1 MPVSAGAA
9 AAPHRAAVSPPG
21 SVATAIGV
29 GNHCLCFRRTAWTSL
44 NTTRPVP
51 SGCEIL
57 YSIRQTVTEE
67 VGPVPLA
74 GRREGR

>member
-1 MPVSAGAA
+1 MPASAGAA
-9 AAPHRAAVSPPG
+9 AAPHHAAVSLPA
-21 SVATAIGV
+21 SVAIAIGV
-29 GNHCLCFRRTAWTSL
+29 GTTAGAFVELPGTGL
-44 NTTRPVP
+44 NATRPIP